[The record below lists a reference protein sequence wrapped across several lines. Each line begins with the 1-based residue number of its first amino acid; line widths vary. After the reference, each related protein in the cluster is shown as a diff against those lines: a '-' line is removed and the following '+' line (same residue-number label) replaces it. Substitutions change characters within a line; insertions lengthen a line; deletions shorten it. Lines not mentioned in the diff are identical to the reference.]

1 MVSAEFTL
9 PQAAYHRHAPVR
21 GHAMLPVQEIGSQVR
36 HLRRERGL
44 TQADIAALAGVGRRF
59 VSELEN
65 GKPTLRL
72 AETNQVLRVFGL
84 ALATRPLEAQ
94 ERE

>member
-1 MVSAEFTL
+1 
-9 PQAAYHRHAPVR
+9 
-21 GHAMLPVQEIGSQVR
+21 MLSIQEIGSQVR

-44 TQADIAALAGVGRRF
+44 TQADLAALAGVGRRF

-72 AETNQVLRVFGL
+72 AETHQVLRVFGL
-84 ALATRPLEAQ
+84 TLATRPLEAQ